1 MMPPAKLTDSRAT
14 ADHRWSATSL
24 ATTRSKVARRQPT
37 APARPPFD
45 SLGRASSQPQ
55 PHPGHAGRPL
65 RPCQL
70 AATALAADL
79 ESP

>member
-1 MMPPAKLTDSRAT
+1 MMPPAKLPDSRAT

-24 ATTRSKVARRQPT
+24 ATTRSKAADRQPT

-45 SLGRASSQPQ
+45 GLSRPSTRPQ
-55 PHPGHAGRPL
+55 PHPGRAGRPPTPWQ
-65 RPCQL
+65 RH
-70 AATALAADL
+70 ATALSADL